1 MQPVPGAQTAPVP
14 TGPAVSALS
23 PDDTAATAHLHASQ
37 LGHGFFGCLGE
48 RFLAAYHATFLASP
62 YAVALVATDDG
73 GPVGFLV
80 GTVAPSAHT
89 RWVLRERGRRL
100 AVLGALAL
108 VARPALAGHFVRTR
122 SGLYARRLLTRERR
136 RSAGPVAY
144 VPLRLAV
151 LTHVAVDPSVRGS
164 GIGGALVDAFVDSA
178 RCAGAERALLVTLE
192 GERGAGPF
200 YERLG
205 WARTDSRTDRDG
217 HPIAEFGLALR

>member
-62 YAVALVATDDG
+62 HAVAFVAASGDRT
-73 GPVGFLV
+73 VGFLV
-80 GTVAPSAHT
+80 GTLAPQGHT

-108 VARPALAGHFVRTR
+108 AARPALAARFVRTR
-122 SGLYARRLLTRERR
+122 SGPYARRLLTGRR
-136 RSAGPVAY
+136 DRTPVPAAD
-144 VPLRLAV
+144 LRLRVAV

-164 GIGGALVDAFVDSA
+164 GVGSALVDAFVDSA